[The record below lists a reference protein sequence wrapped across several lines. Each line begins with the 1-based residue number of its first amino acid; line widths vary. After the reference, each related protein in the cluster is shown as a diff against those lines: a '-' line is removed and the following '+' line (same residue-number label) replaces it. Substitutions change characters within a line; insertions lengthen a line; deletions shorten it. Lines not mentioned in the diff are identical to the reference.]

1 MDELGVADLIAMVH
15 VLQDQ
20 MDSMRETYEARIVEL
35 ETENAALKVR
45 VADLEAQLRTNSLNS
60 SQPPSADGPG
70 KTVTRSLR
78 KPSKRKPGGQQGHR
92 GQTLKQVAD
101 PDVVIRHEPS
111 CCTGCGSD
119 LAGATEVNC
128 SRRQV
133 FDIPPITVHVTEH
146 QIISRRCPCGKTST
160 GDAPAQAA
168 APVQYG
174 PAMCAVIIY
183 LFMGQFLSK
192 KRTAQAI
199 SELFGIPV
207 SDGTVAAVTSRAAAD
222 LTEFLAQVTA
232 RLNASPVVHFDETG
246 LRCEGRNHW
255 LHSASTPAWTR
266 LFFHRKRGTEAMAAM
281 NVLPGFTGTAV
292 HDAWA
297 PYDTYTAARH
307 ALCNA
312 HLLRE
317 LQAVTDH
324 HHATTDL
331 PGAWCW
337 AEQVSNALLTL
348 HKAAAGHPDVP
359 VHPAIITTETTKIR
373 HALLAANHPDGA
385 IGRKHRALARRI
397 NRRETDYLKFAS
409 DPAIPFTN
417 NPAEQEIRMTKI
429 RQKISGTMRT
439 EKGAG
444 HFADLRSYLQTTAKH
459 RIPALTALT
468 QLTSRNPWLPSHP

>member
-1 MDELGVADLIAMVH
+1 MDEPGVAELIAIVH
-15 VLQDQ
+15 TLQNQ
-20 MDSMRETYEARIVEL
+20 MNSMRETYEARIAEL

-45 VADLEAQLRTNSLNS
+45 IADLEARLRTNSQNS
-60 SQPPSADGPG
+60 SQPPSADAPG
-70 KTVTRSLR
+70 KTATRSLR
-78 KPSKRKPGGQQGHR
+78 KPSKRKPGGQHGHP
-92 GQTLKQVAD
+92 GQTLTQVAD
-101 PDVVIRHEPS
+101 PDVMIRHEPA
-111 CCTGCGSD
+111 CCTGCGSG
-119 LAGATEVNC
+119 LATAMEVNC

-133 FDIPPITVHVTEH
+133 FDIPPIKVHVTEH
-146 QIISRRCPCGKTST
+146 QIISRRCRCGTTST
-160 GDAPAQAA
+160 GDVPAQAV

-174 PAMCAVIIY
+174 PVMCAVIIY

-222 LTEFLAQVTA
+222 LTEFLAQITA
-232 RLNASPVVHFDETG
+232 RLNASAVVHFDETG

-255 LHSASTPAWTR
+255 LHCASTPTFTR
-266 LFFHRKRGTEAMAAM
+266 LFFHRKRGVEAMNKM
-281 NVLPGFTGTAV
+281 GVLPGFTGTAV

-324 HHATTDL
+324 HATTDN
-331 PGAWCW
+331 PDAWCW
-337 AEQVSNALLTL
+337 AQQVSNSLLTL
-348 HKAAAGHPDVP
+348 HKAAAAHPETP
-359 VHPAIITTETTKIR
+359 VDPNIITAETVMIR
-373 HALLAANHPDGA
+373 HALLAAPHPAGTIGA
-385 IGRKHRALARRI
+385 KHRALARRI
-397 NRRETDYLKFAS
+397 HRRETDYLTFAS
-409 DPAIPFTN
+409 NPAIPFTN

-439 EKGAG
+439 W
-444 HFADLRSYLQTTAKH
+444 TV
-459 RIPALTALT
+459 PALVDTRRD
-468 QLTSRNPWLPSHP
+468 SCSS

>member
-1 MDELGVADLIAMVH
+1 M
-15 VLQDQ
+15 Q
-20 MDSMRETYEARIVEL
+20 ETYDARVAEL
-35 ETENAALKVR
+35 ESENAALKVR
-45 VADLEAQLRTNSLNS
+45 VADLEAQLRTNSQNS
-60 SQPPSADGPG
+60 SQPPSSDGPA
-70 KTVTRSLR
+70 TPTRSLR
-78 KPSKRKPGGQQGHR
+78 KPSKRKPGGQDGHR

-101 PDVVIRHEPS
+101 PDVVIRHEPA

-119 LAGATEVNC
+119 LSGATEVAR

-133 FDIPPITVHVTEH
+133 FDIPPIKVHVTEH
-146 QIISRRCPCGKTST
+146 QIITRRCRCGKTST
-160 GDAPAQAA
+160 GDTPAQAT

-174 PAMCAVIIY
+174 PVMCAVIIY

-199 SELFGIPV
+199 SELFAIPV

-232 RLNASPVVHFDETG
+232 RLKASPVVHFDETG
-246 LRCEGRNHW
+246 LRCEGRNRW

-266 LFFHRKRGTEAMAAM
+266 LFFHRKRGTEAVTKMDI
-281 NVLPGFTGTAV
+281 LPGFTGTAV

-297 PYDTYTAARH
+297 PYDTYTAAKH

-324 HHATTDL
+324 HHATTQT

-337 AEQVSNALLTL
+337 AQQISQALLTL
-348 HKAAAGHPDVP
+348 HKAAAAHPDAP
-359 VHPAIITTETTKIR
+359 VDQGIITAETTNIR
-373 HALLAANHPDGA
+373 HALLAATHPAGA
-385 IGRKHRALARRI
+385 LGRKHRALARRI
-397 NRRETDYLKFAS
+397 HRREADYLQFAH

-439 EKGAG
+439 EKGAE

-459 RIPALTALT
+459 RIPALV
-468 QLTSRNPWLPSHP
+468 